1 MPAVGHTDA
10 VPRLT
15 RYLLI
20 WLSCTAAS
28 VTAVML
34 TVYFV
39 IGLTRPTP
47 PAARSV
53 QAVYPSPSGL
63 VGAPASSAAPPP
75 KTPSATPTATPVKT
89 PPTTRTPSP
98 APTRAPVTATPGPSP
113 KCTGG
118 PGLHTVPSEGGKVTV
133 QYGRTSVCFISA
145 VPNPGFRTSTQQTD
159 PDTLVVV
166 FTSDDHRSEITATVV
181 PTAKASVRE
190 TRL

>member
-1 MPAVGHTDA
+1 M
-10 VPRLT
+10 PRLT

-53 QAVYPSPSGL
+53 QAVFPSPSVL
-63 VGAPASSAAPPP
+63 VGAPASASAGPQ
-75 KTPSATPTATPVKT
+75 TPTASPARPSVQA
-89 PPTTRTPSP
+89 PQAPRTPSP
-98 APTRAPVTATPGPSP
+98 SPTRAASPSP
-113 KCTGG
+113 APRPSAQCSGG
-118 PGLHTVPSEGGKVTV
+118 PGRHTVPSQGGKVTV
-133 QYGRTSVCFISA
+133 QYGRTRVCFVSA
-145 VPNPGFRTSTQQTD
+145 VPDPGFRTSTQQTD

-166 FTSDDHRSEITATVV
+166 FTSDGHRSTITATVV
-181 PTAKASVRE
+181 PTARASVRE

>member
-1 MPAVGHTDA
+1 M
-10 VPRLT
+10 PRLT

-53 QAVYPSPSGL
+53 QAVYPSPSGI
-63 VGAPASSAAPPP
+63 VGVPASSAAATP
-75 KTPSATPTATPVKT
+75 KAPSTAPTGPSAPAPTSS
-89 PPTTRTPSP
+89 RTPSP
-98 APTRAPVTATPGPSP
+98 SSTRAPVTSSPRPSSP
-113 KCTGG
+113 KCSGG

-133 QYGRTSVCFISA
+133 QYGRDSVCFVSA
-145 VPNPGFRTSTQQTD
+145 VPDPGFRTSTRQTD
-159 PDTLVVV
+159 PGTLVVV

-181 PTAKASVRE
+181 PTAQASVRE

>member
-1 MPAVGHTDA
+1 M
-10 VPRLT
+10 PRLL

-53 QAVYPSPSGL
+53 QAVYPSPSVL
-63 VGAPASSAAPPP
+63 VGVPASSVATAPKAPTTPP
-75 KTPSATPTATPVKT
+75 TSPSSP
-89 PPTTRTPSP
+89 PPTTRTPSASP
-98 APTRAPVTATPGPSP
+98 SPTATRAPVTPAPRPSAP
-113 KCTGG
+113 KCSGG

-133 QYGRTSVCFISA
+133 QYGRDSVCFVSA
-145 VPNPGFRTSTQQTD
+145 VPDPGFRTSTGQSD
-159 PDTLVVV
+159 PGTLVVV
-166 FTSDDHRSEITATVV
+166 FTSDDHRSQITATVV
-181 PTAKASVRE
+181 PKAQASVRE